1 MTIQNKTAAAAGEDV
16 SIKVDYLNAA
26 KATGFSVAKEFV
38 GTESASA
45 YTFEVKYTQLFGASN
60 ETYGLSGSLAG
71 VSYTVYDSDTN
82 AKIGDKTVSA
92 DSTIE
97 ISAGQ
102 KAVFTGIPVNT
113 KIKVTELNA
122 TKTFKNV
129 KVSGSEE
136 SVENATFT
144 TNDGTMATLAYT
156 NEPEFVFTN
165 TEADMKRLVY
175 YTEIG
180 KTTNLPLPAEFT
192 HKTTKEG
199 QSGTT
204 TTVSHEKTSSIAM
217 DNTVSNGMATGLTT
231 ISNVQ
236 ATINGSNE
244 HKLKIT
250 SPGKGRLWN

>member
-1 MTIQNKTAAAAGEDV
+1 
-16 SIKVDYLNAA
+16 
-26 KATGFSVAKEFV
+26 
-38 GTESASA
+38 
-45 YTFEVKYTQLFGASN
+45 
-60 ETYGLSGSLAG
+60 
-71 VSYTVYDSDTN
+71 
-82 AKIGDKTVSA
+82 
-92 DSTIE
+92 
-97 ISAGQ
+97 
-102 KAVFTGIPVNT
+102 
-113 KIKVTELNA
+113 
-122 TKTFKNV
+122 
-129 KVSGSEE
+129 
-136 SVENATFT
+136 
-144 TNDGTMATLAYT
+144 
-156 NEPEFVFTN
+156 
-165 TEADMKRLVY
+165 MKRLVY

-250 SPGKGRLWN
+250 SPGKGGYGIESITINNTTYGYTAIKNQYLTGTSSGDLDNMLMNIDGSIILSLIHISEPTRLGMISYAVFCLKKKKTKLQIGC